1 MTRRGKVRPA
11 RGGGGAGS
19 GVGGSGANQGPD
31 GGARGGRGGGGGASG
46 GARPRTKLQRSDTRP
61 NIYTQPNEV
70 VLEYQEFSVLPPDE
84 EVVDFNE

>member
-31 GGARGGRGGGGGASG
+31 GGARGGGASG
-46 GARPRTKLQRSDTRP
+46 GARPRTKLQPSDTRP
-61 NIYTQPNEV
+61 IIYTRLSKIINANI
-70 VLEYQEFSVLPPDE
+70 S
-84 EVVDFNE
+84 DFI

>member
-11 RGGGGAGS
+11 RGAGS

-31 GGARGGRGGGGGASG
+31 GGARGGRGGGASG
-46 GARPRTKLQRSDTRP
+46 GARPRTKLQPSDTRP
-61 NIYTQPNEV
+61 NIYTRPNTV